1 MGDKHFAKAKVSLEL
16 SKSCVEVKRDG
27 VACMYE
33 QNIYIV
39 IQALVAALL
48 AIKGGLSCIPEK
60 LPTCGLKIHGLS
72 VTCGMLALDITDLSF
87 ITGLL
92 CVDDVTDT

>member
-1 MGDKHFAKAKVSLEL
+1 MGDRHFAKAKVSLEL

-48 AIKGGLSCIPEK
+48 AIKGGYHVFQKNCLHAD
-60 LPTCGLKIHGLS
+60 LKY
-72 VTCGMLALDITDLSF
+72 TDY
-87 ITGLL
+87 T
-92 CVDDVTDT
+92 